1 MKYKIS
7 ENQDGI
13 DISVNDIKTGKE
25 KLVEAFRECREGKC
39 SCPTE
44 EYKKLDSLEMEEK
57 DDSIQLKLK
66 SRQGEKI
73 VMSEI
78 EKCLDYTSERI
89 EGKE

>member
-7 ENQDGI
+7 EKQDGI

-25 KLVEAFRECREGKC
+25 KLVEAFNECREGKC

-57 DDSIQLKLK
+57 DDSIELKLK

-73 VMSEI
+73 VKSEI
-78 EKCLDYTSERI
+78 EKCLAYTSERI